1 MTSATA
7 SYYASQNGAGQVN
20 NIEKKNNFILLRAK
34 GKSYTEIT
42 KELEISKGTC
52 TEWEK
57 ELKQQIADKKAEELE
72 SLYNCYYMTKEAKI
86 KELGETLKKIDKAI
100 EQADFSNTSTEKLL
114 ELKLKYQEALQA
126 EYIPLPT
133 GERDTLPENAN
144 AKDLYN
150 ALIRLAN
157 RIRAGEVTPD
167 QANKEQHIITSLL
180 KAYETVEL
188 QQKLER
194 LEALLGGR

>member
-1 MTSATA
+1 M
-7 SYYASQNGAGQVN
+7 N

-42 KELEISKGTC
+42 KELEIAKGTC

-126 EYIPLPT
+126 EYIPLPA